1 LCGNPA
7 EKVARGASILG
18 TSLRAHPVA
27 AMLAVGDLGIAL
39 VYAIYLAGL

>member
-1 LCGNPA
+1 
-7 EKVARGASILG
+7 VALGASILG

-27 AMLAVGDLGIAL
+27 ATLAVGDLGIAL